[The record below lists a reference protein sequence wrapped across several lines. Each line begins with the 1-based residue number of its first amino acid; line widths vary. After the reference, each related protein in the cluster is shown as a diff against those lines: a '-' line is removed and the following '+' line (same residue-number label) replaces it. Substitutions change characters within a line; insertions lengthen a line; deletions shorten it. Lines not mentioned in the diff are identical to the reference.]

1 MVLLQL
7 RQLIVAEGQIV
18 EFLKLVTEQLMT
30 RALFVAGI
38 GQALQ
43 LLTGL
48 APALGGQLHLARQ
61 LLAAGIFIQ
70 QAAVGVRFK
79 QGLVFVLV
87 VDVDQQFAK
96 GLEVALGAGRA
107 VDVAARTAFGG
118 DHPAQDARA
127 VVVQVAL
134 AQPLAG
140 FGDGGQVEA
149 GENVGLVGAGAH
161 HAAVGTIAQGQAEG
175 IEHDRFAGAGFAGYH
190 RHAGVQ
196 LEVEVFDDGVV
207 VNRKMYQHGGRSQAY
222 VWLFIQCFVSG

>member
-1 MVLLQL
+1 MLAALLQHQAAGAEQAFSVGQGFVVLLQL

-18 EFLKLVTEQLMT
+18 KFLKLVTEQLMT

-96 GLEVALGAGRA
+96 GLEVALGAG
-107 VDVAARTAFGG
+107 
-118 DHPAQDARA
+118 
-127 VVVQVAL
+127 
-134 AQPLAG
+134 
-140 FGDGGQVEA
+140 
-149 GENVGLVGAGAH
+149 
-161 HAAVGTIAQGQAEG
+161 
-175 IEHDRFAGAGFAGYH
+175 
-190 RHAGVQ
+190 
-196 LEVEVFDDGVV
+196 
-207 VNRKMYQHGGRSQAY
+207 
-222 VWLFIQCFVSG
+222 